1 MEQRKLVEKNQAFT
15 VVEEPKQDMR
25 QISQNTSLVQYN
37 QRGEA
42 LLCTRHVYC
51 FSCLAGYLPEFSLL
65 LYQQKNQPK
74 GMATQVQPLLMLFC
88 VVFCPTV
95 VCNITA
101 FPLRQIQYQ
110 GIQSFFKLV
119 IFSQT
124 ELISN
129 VKWLKK
135 ENGYQLHFSF
145 VSQRMKRM
153 QKKVLP
159 Q

>member
-74 GMATQVQPLLMLFC
+74 GMATQVPPLLMLF
-88 VVFCPTV
+88 VLFF
-95 VCNITA
+95 A
-101 FPLRQIQYQ
+101 PLCYVTLLLFHYNKYSIQEFREKIFQISTLLY
-110 GIQSFFKLV
+110 L
-119 IFSQT
+119 
-124 ELISN
+124 LISQIESISI
-129 VKWLKK
+129 V
-135 ENGYQLHFSF
+135 NG
-145 VSQRMKRM
+145 
-153 QKKVLP
+153 
-159 Q
+159 